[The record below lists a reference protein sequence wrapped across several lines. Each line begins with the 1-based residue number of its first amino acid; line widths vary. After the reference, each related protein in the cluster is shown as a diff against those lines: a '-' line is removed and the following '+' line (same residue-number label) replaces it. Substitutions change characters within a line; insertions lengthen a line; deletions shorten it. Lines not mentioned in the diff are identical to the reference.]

1 MPRIG
6 SLVASEVR
14 ACEGELSMLTLVT
27 GGAGYLGS
35 VLCELLL
42 RSGHRVRALDS
53 LMHRGRSLLCLA
65 GREGFEFQRGDVR
78 DADALHRA
86 LSGVDAVVHL
96 AAIVGDPACAR
107 EPELAR
113 AVNLDA
119 SLALFEAA
127 REAGARRFAF
137 ASTCSNYGRMVD
149 TSVLATESHELR
161 PVSLYAE
168 TKVAVEQTLLA
179 APAEPLAATVLRL
192 STLYG
197 LSPRMRFDLTVNEFV
212 KELIVH
218 RKLVVFGEQFWRPYV
233 HVRDAAR
240 AFQAVLEAPAER
252 VAGQVF
258 NVGDTNENYRKAD
271 LLELMSERIPDA
283 DVQRVHKTEDPRDY
297 RVSFERIRER
307 LGFTITRRVRDGIEE
322 IAAALET
329 GLVEDPAD
337 PAYYNVRS

>member
-1 MPRIG
+1 MR
-6 SLVASEVR
+6 V
-14 ACEGELSMLTLVT
+14 LVT

-42 RSGHRVRALDS
+42 RSGHSVRAFDA
-53 LMHRGRSLLCLA
+53 LMHGGRSLLGLA

-78 DADALHRA
+78 DRDAVRKA
-86 LSGVDAVVHL
+86 LSGIDAVVHL

-113 AVNLDA
+113 DVNLAA
-119 SLALFEAA
+119 SLALFEDA
-127 REAGARRFAF
+127 RKAGAQRFAF

-168 TKVAVEQTLLA
+168 TKVGVEQTLLA
-179 APAEPLAATVLRL
+179 APHRPIATTVLRL

-212 KELIVH
+212 KELVVQ

-240 AFQAVLEAPAER
+240 AFHAVLEADIET
-252 VAGQVF
+252 VASQVF
-258 NVGDTNENYRKAD
+258 NVGDTDENYRKAD

-297 RVSFERIRER
+297 RVCFARIHER
-307 LGFTITRRVRDGIEE
+307 LGFAVTKRVPDGIEE
-322 IAAALET
+322 IATALET
-329 GLVEDPAD
+329 GLVEDPSD
-337 PAYYNVRS
+337 GAYYNVRP

>member
-1 MPRIG
+1 MRI
-6 SLVASEVR
+6 
-14 ACEGELSMLTLVT
+14 LVT

-42 RSGHRVRALDS
+42 RSGQRVRAFDS
-53 LMHRGRSLLCLA
+53 LMHGGRSLLGLA
-65 GREGFEFQRGDVR
+65 GREGFAFQRGDMR
-78 DADALHRA
+78 DGDAVAEA
-86 LSGVDAVVHL
+86 LAGVDAVVHL

-107 EPELAR
+107 DAELAR

-127 REAGARRFAF
+127 QAAGVKRFAF
-137 ASTCSNYGRMVD
+137 ASTCSNYGRMAD

-168 TKVAVEQTLLA
+168 TKVGVEQALLA
-179 APAEPLAATVLRL
+179 APARTITATVLRL

-212 KELIVH
+212 KELVVQ

-240 AFQAVLEAPAER
+240 AFQMVLEAPVER

-271 LLELMSERIPDA
+271 LLELMSVRIPDA

-297 RVSFERIRER
+297 RVSFARIHEQ
-307 LGFTITRRVRDGIEE
+307 LGFTVTKRVPDGIDE
-322 IAAALET
+322 IATALES
-329 GLVEDPAD
+329 GLVENPAD
-337 PAYYNVRS
+337 SAYYNVQS

>member
-1 MPRIG
+1 MRI
-6 SLVASEVR
+6 
-14 ACEGELSMLTLVT
+14 LVT

-42 RSGHRVRALDS
+42 RSGQQVRAFDS
-53 LMHRGRSLLCLA
+53 LMHGGRSLLGLA
-65 GREGFEFQRGDVR
+65 GREGFAFQRGDMR
-78 DADALHRA
+78 DGDAVAEA
-86 LSGVDAVVHL
+86 LAGVDAVVHL

-107 EPELAR
+107 DAELAR

-127 REAGARRFAF
+127 QAAGVKRFAF
-137 ASTCSNYGRMVD
+137 ASTCSNYGRMAD

-168 TKVAVEQTLLA
+168 TKVGVEQALLA
-179 APAEPLAATVLRL
+179 APARTITATVLRL

-212 KELIVH
+212 KELVVQ

-240 AFQAVLEAPAER
+240 AFQMVLEAPVER

-271 LLELMSERIPDA
+271 LLELMSVRIPDA

-297 RVSFERIRER
+297 RVSFARIHEQ
-307 LGFTITRRVRDGIEE
+307 LGFTVTKRVPDGIDE
-322 IAAALET
+322 IATALES
-329 GLVEDPAD
+329 GLVENPAD
-337 PAYYNVRS
+337 SAYYNVRS